1 MKLDRKIVILIII
14 GIFIIIFIKNFTNSR
29 EKETQYQIG
38 EIVGYL
44 TIDSL
49 NVRNLEVRDGSNVE
63 NLKLGAG
70 RYEIG
75 DEQHYN
81 GNICLFMNALNNI
94 TNLRIS
100 DSIQYRCGGETR
112 NYTVQTIELL
122 PQSKEDSYLRTSHEN
137 KITLIMRV
145 DNTTTDIIVQAI
157 EINERKE

>member
-1 MKLDRKIVILIII
+1 MKLDRKIIILLIV
-14 GIFIIIFIKNFTNSR
+14 GIFIIILIKNFINSK
-29 EKETQYQIG
+29 EKGSEYQIG
-38 EIVGYL
+38 EIIGFDIVG
-44 TIDSL
+44 T
-49 NVRNLEVRDGSNVE
+49 REE
-63 NLKLGAG
+63 LGAG

-81 GNICLFMNALNNI
+81 GNICLFMNALENI
-94 TNLRIS
+94 ANLRIS
-100 DSIQYRCGGETR
+100 DSIQYRCGEETR
-112 NYTVQTIELL
+112 SYTVQTIELL

>member
-1 MKLDRKIVILIII
+1 MKLDRKIIILLIV
-14 GIFIIIFIKNFTNSR
+14 GIFIIILIKNFINSK
-29 EKETQYQIG
+29 EKGSEYQIG
-38 EIVGYL
+38 EIIGYL

-49 NVRNLEVRDGSNVE
+49 NITNLEVRDTINVE

-81 GNICLFMNALNNI
+81 GNICLFMNALENI
-94 TNLRIS
+94 ANLRIS
-100 DSIQYRCGGETR
+100 DSIQYRCGEETR
-112 NYTVQTIELL
+112 SYTVQTIELL